1 MMFISVLKYFIF
13 FNLVFLM
20 MIIFYVMF
28 MILIFGSNVYEY
40 CLFMKLF
47 SIILLMF
54 IGVKVFFYEFWR
66 INFVIGLFFVFV
78 YMVIIVMIFLNMF
91 LVIFNDVYMEFCKF
105 GYESSGDLELFK
117 LMKLKVKK
125 FFKKIRVVVI
135 KVFEVI
141 L

>member
-1 MMFISVLKYFIF
+1 
-13 FNLVFLM
+13 
-20 MIIFYVMF
+20 
-28 MILIFGSNVYEY
+28 
-40 CLFMKLF
+40 
-47 SIILLMF
+47 
-54 IGVKVFFYEFWR
+54 
-66 INFVIGLFFVFV
+66 
-78 YMVIIVMIFLNMF
+78 MVIIVMIFLNMF

-105 GYESSGDLELFK
+105 GYEGSGDLELFK